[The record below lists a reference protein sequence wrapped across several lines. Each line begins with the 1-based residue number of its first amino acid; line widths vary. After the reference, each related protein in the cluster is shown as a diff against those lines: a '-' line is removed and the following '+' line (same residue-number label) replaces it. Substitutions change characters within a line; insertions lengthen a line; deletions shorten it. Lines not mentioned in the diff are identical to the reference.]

1 MKKFKNLFNNRSKLL
16 FIITFLELTLSIW
29 FLSYFNYLDRL
40 NYTESITK
48 TTKDLALLLQNMYTS
63 TWWGLLILIICLI
76 SIFTLISFI
85 YKDLKFHLI
94 SILLWGILLI
104 LSINVKETLSYNLSN
119 LCIFIPIITI
129 NIVAFQYQKN
139 ILKK

>member
-40 NYTESITK
+40 NYTESITN

-63 TWWGLLILIICLI
+63 TWW
-76 SIFTLISFI
+76 
-85 YKDLKFHLI
+85 
-94 SILLWGILLI
+94 
-104 LSINVKETLSYNLSN
+104 
-119 LCIFIPIITI
+119 
-129 NIVAFQYQKN
+129 
-139 ILKK
+139 